1 MEYTEKKLEGKFYLI
16 KVVKSR
22 FPALTKIIP
31 EESVDNLPPDNGQVL
46 VTLRFVRSATA
57 QKVS

>member
-1 MEYTEKKLEGKFYLI
+1 MEYTEKKPREKYYLI
-16 KVVKSR
+16 KVLKSR

-46 VTLRFVRSATA
+46 MILRFVRGAA
-57 QKVS
+57 VQKVS

>member
-1 MEYTEKKLEGKFYLI
+1 MEYTEKKPEGKFYLI

-31 EESVDNLPPDNGQVL
+31 DESVANF
-46 VTLRFVRSATA
+46 TS
-57 QKVS
+57 